1 MYVFECALMISCLQ
15 RLLLCRGGSGQLC
28 VSVVE
33 GNFRTVMD
41 KSDCIC
47 LADANRCLRLGNLVE
62 LLQLLSGRDESLV
75 EKHLIINGLFIGN
88 PAQLAR

>member
-1 MYVFECALMISCLQ
+1 
-15 RLLLCRGGSGQLC
+15 
-28 VSVVE
+28 
-33 GNFRTVMD
+33 MD

-47 LADANRCLRLGNLVE
+47 LADANGCLRLGNLVE